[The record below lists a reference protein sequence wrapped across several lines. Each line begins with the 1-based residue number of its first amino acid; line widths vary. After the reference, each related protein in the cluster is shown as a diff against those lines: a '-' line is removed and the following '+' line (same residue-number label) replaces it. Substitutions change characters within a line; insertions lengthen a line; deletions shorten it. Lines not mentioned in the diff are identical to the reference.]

1 MSTRKIG
8 LLILILGFGAAVETA
23 YSLRQRLDIGP
34 WGCRVLGGRFYGRSF
49 SFEEQSQKELAAGQ
63 RVEITNAFGAVRV
76 RAGAPGE
83 VKVGLRKNVYLE
95 SEARAREFASR
106 ILLSAENAGPVLR
119 LATNRDELTARRDD
133 VGFET
138 HFDVQVP
145 PGTAVTV
152 RNEHGPVDVADVAS
166 ADVDGSFDDLR
177 VERVAGAADLKSSH
191 GSVHVAS
198 VEGPLALTARH
209 GDVEVRDV
217 AGAAR
222 LDVEHG
228 DVSATRVGGL
238 RLRLAHGSLTAQ
250 TLRGDLEVHAVHAG
264 VEAADVSGNAR
275 VETSFGAVT
284 LTRVGGDARVKAQH
298 GAVEAKDIKGA
309 LGAET
314 SFDSVSLENVGGPVE
329 VTVEHGGLR
338 AEGLEKGARVKA
350 SGDEVTLDGF
360 RGPVEVEAARGAVRL
375 VPAGPLVEPVTVRST
390 HGGILLEVPPG
401 SRFTLEARTERGETR
416 IDVPE
421 LKITR
426 TEGETVTGTLGGGG
440 SLVKLIAD
448 GGDVTVEPRSAAA
461 SR

>member
-1 MSTRKIG
+1 MGARKIG
-8 LLILILGFGAAVETA
+8 LLIFILGFGAAVETA
-23 YSLRQRLDIGP
+23 YSVRQHLDIGP
-34 WGCRVLGGRFYGRSF
+34 WGCRVLGGRFYGSSF
-49 SFEEQSQKELAAGQ
+49 SFEEQSQEELAAGQ
-63 RVEITNAFGAVRV
+63 RVEITNAFGPVRV
-76 RAGAPGE
+76 RAGAPGL

-95 SEARAREFASR
+95 TEDRAHEFASR
-106 ILLSAENAGPVLR
+106 ILMRAERAGPVLR

-152 RNEHGPVDVADVAS
+152 RNQHGAVDVADVTS
-166 ADVDGSFDDLR
+166 AEVDGSFDDLR

-198 VEGPLALTARH
+198 VGGPLTLTARH

-217 AGAAR
+217 AAAAR

-238 RLRLAHGSLTAQ
+238 NLRLAHGSLTVQ
-250 TLRGDLEVHAVHAG
+250 TLRGDLEVHAEHAG
-264 VEAADVSGNAR
+264 VEATDVSGNAR
-275 VETSFGAVT
+275 VETSFNAVT
-284 LTRVGGDARVKAQH
+284 LTRVAGDARVKARH
-298 GAVEAKDIKGA
+298 GEVQAKEIKGA
-309 LGAET
+309 LAVES
-314 SFDSVSLENVGGPVE
+314 SFNNVSLEKVGGPVD

-350 SGDEVTLDGF
+350 SGDEVTLTGF
-360 RGPVEVEAARGAVRL
+360 RGPVEVEAARATVRL
-375 VPAGPLVEPVTVRST
+375 VPAGPLVEPVTIGTT
-390 HGGILLEVPPG
+390 HGGIFLEVPPG
-401 SRFTLEARTERGETR
+401 SRFALEARAERGETR
-416 IDVPE
+416 VDVPE

-426 TEGETVTGTLGGGG
+426 TEGTTVTGTLGGGG
-440 SLVKLIAD
+440 NLVKLTAD